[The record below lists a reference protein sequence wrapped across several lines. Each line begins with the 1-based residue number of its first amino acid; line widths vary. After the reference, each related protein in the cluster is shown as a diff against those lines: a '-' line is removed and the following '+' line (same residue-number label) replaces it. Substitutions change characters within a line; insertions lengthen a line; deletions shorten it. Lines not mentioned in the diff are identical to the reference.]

1 MSKRFDFCIVGGGVI
16 GAAVA
21 YKIRDKGKVC
31 ILEKNEAPFQEASR
45 NNSGVTHPGFNH
57 PPDSFKG
64 RLCVEGNRLLYEYCA
79 AHDVPTN
86 MCGTFVLAL
95 TREDAAAIARLRENA
110 ARLGV
115 ELQNRMPEHRR
126 PDAVDAVFAPRGGI
140 VDAAAYCA
148 SLLSESAAQL
158 FTGHRVTAI
167 RWEKAGWEVDT
178 SQGNFSCDFLLNAA
192 GLSSDEIAALA
203 GYSDQRIYPCSG
215 EYYEIQGWSSPHL
228 YYPAPAGGPGLGV
241 HLVPTF
247 RNTTLIGPTATYLAS
262 KTDPT
267 RFHSES
273 EFREA
278 AERLYPGCT
287 SHPVRIGQRGVRPK
301 LSAQG
306 FHDYVIRRE
315 TDKPMIQLIGI
326 ESPGL
331 TASLS
336 IAEYVRQLI

>member
-21 YKIRDKGKVC
+21 YKIRVNGKVC

-203 GYSDQRIYPCSG
+203 GHSDQHFHPGTGR
-215 EYYEIQGWSSPHL
+215 YYRHQ
-228 YYPAPAGGPGLGV
+228 
-241 HLVPTF
+241 
-247 RNTTLIGPTATYLAS
+247 R
-262 KTDPT
+262 
-267 RFHSES
+267 
-273 EFREA
+273 
-278 AERLYPGCT
+278 
-287 SHPVRIGQRGVRPK
+287 VR
-301 LSAQG
+301 
-306 FHDYVIRRE
+306 
-315 TDKPMIQLIGI
+315 
-326 ESPGL
+326 
-331 TASLS
+331 
-336 IAEYVRQLI
+336 